1 LRAHRFRTV
10 AAPQSGDA
18 DQSKSSHSEST
29 IMAIERTLS
38 IIKPD
43 AVAKNV
49 IGQILSRFESGGL
62 KIVAARMMQLSR
74 AEAEAFY
81 GVHRERPFFKDLVD
95 FMVSGPIMV
104 QVLEGENAIAK
115 NRELMGATDP
125 KKAAPGTIRADFAA
139 SIDANAVHGSD
150 APETARNEVA
160 FFFPA
165 MNIHSR

>member
-1 LRAHRFRTV
+1 
-10 AAPQSGDA
+10 
-18 DQSKSSHSEST
+18 
-29 IMAIERTLS
+29 MAVERTLS

-49 IGQILSRFESGGL
+49 IGQIYSRFEQAGL
-62 KIVAARMMQLSR
+62 KVVAAQMLQLSQQQ
-74 AEAEAFY
+74 AERFY
-81 GVHRERPFFKDLVD
+81 SVHRERPFFRDLVD

-104 QVLEGENAIAK
+104 QVLEGENAVAR

-125 KKAAPGTIRADFAA
+125 RKAEKGTIRADFAD

-150 APETARNEVA
+150 GADTASNEIA

-165 MNIHSR
+165 FDIHSR